1 MNAEISSS
9 GLDEWASMH
18 LLTIAEIAKW
28 ARVHPKTVYRWIKE
42 GKLPAIQ
49 LGKRT
54 YRVPES
60 MVASYLYQIGLETAD
75 HENDDVSGG
84 GA

>member
-1 MNAEISSS
+1 MNVEISSP

-18 LLTIAEIAKW
+18 LLTVAEVANW

-49 LGKRT
+49 LGSRT

-60 MVASYLYQIGLETAD
+60 MVANYLRQIGFDLGEG
-75 HENDDVSGG
+75 ESGG
-84 GA
+84 AA